1 MGRRIGWSAIVIAAA
16 LSLTACAGQK
26 QASIPKAEAP
36 PPTTAKAPPKSQMAS
51 LYTGLPRPGEATAP
65 AIELSEADF
74 ECLAQAVYFEAGG
87 ESEAGQRAV
96 AVVIMNRVRSG
107 RFPDNVCDVIHQA
120 AKGTCQFSWWCDG
133 KSDAPR
139 DPDRW
144 ARAQEAARDV
154 LSGGFVDRTHGA
166 LFFHA
171 NYVRPRWSKRLQ
183 KTAAIGNHIFYR

>member
-1 MGRRIGWSAIVIAAA
+1 MLVAAA
-16 LSLTACAGQK
+16 LSLSACAGQK
-26 QASIPKAEAP
+26 QASVPKAETP

-51 LYTGLPRPGEATAP
+51 LYTGLPRPGEATTVP
-65 AIELSEADF
+65 AIVLSEADF

-96 AVVIMNRVRSG
+96 AAVIMNRVRSG
-107 RFPDNVCDVIHQA
+107 RFPNNVCDVIHQA

-133 KSDAPR
+133 KSDEPR
-139 DPDRW
+139 DPERW
-144 ARAQEAARDV
+144 AEAQAAARAV
-154 LSGGFVDRTHGA
+154 LAGDHADRTHGA

-171 NYVRPRWSKRLQ
+171 NYVRPRWSKKLQ